1 MEESRYIQ
9 KSHNV
14 TVLIYHLV
22 TPARYRRAIFD
33 KTLDNYLC
41 KICLEIEERYEI
53 RFLESGV
60 DKDHVHFLIQS
71 VPSYS
76 PTKVARRV
84 KSITAKKMFE
94 KFPDLKNKLW
104 GTEFWTNGSYVCT
117 YSLPSIHHITKQS
130 FGELNP
136 NRLIFN
142 FPLHFILS
150 VLNRIKISYVQK
162 LYRQ

>member
-1 MEESRYIQ
+1 MEESRYIH

-33 KTLDNYLC
+33 KKLDNYLC

-53 RFLESGV
+53 RFLEIGV

-76 PTKVARRV
+76 PTKVARIV

-104 GTEFWTNGSYVCT
+104 GTEFWTNGYFMSTVGKHRDEKKLHNYVKNQGADRPSYKAF
-117 YSLPSIHHITKQS
+117 HQKQ
-130 FGELNP
+130 L
-136 NRLIFN
+136 
-142 FPLHFILS
+142 
-150 VLNRIKISYVQK
+150 K
-162 LYRQ
+162 LF

>member
-1 MEESRYIQ
+1 MEESRYIH

-22 TPARYRRAIFD
+22 TPAKYRRAIFD
-33 KTLDNYLC
+33 KKLDNYLC

-53 RFLESGV
+53 RFLEIGV

-76 PTKVARRV
+76 PTKVARIV

-104 GTEFWTNGSYVCT
+104 GTEFWTNEYFMSTVGKHGDEKKLRNYVKNQEADRPSYKAF
-117 YSLPSIHHITKQS
+117 HQKQ
-130 FGELNP
+130 L
-136 NRLIFN
+136 
-142 FPLHFILS
+142 
-150 VLNRIKISYVQK
+150 K
-162 LYRQ
+162 LF